1 MRLVPLKSYQQDQD
15 QDLLHLGLINE
26 TKNKTENKTV
36 LNFTLGMRLNFSKSQ
51 KQDRNQDYKIETKPT
66 MVQKFTR
73 DGDGDKTKSLPYFS
87 LEPKMRPR
95 LSPISGAAPVGLCE
109 KVKKSNCLLK

>member
-15 QDLLHLGLINE
+15 QDLLHLGLMNE

-36 LNFTLGMRLNFSKSQ
+36 LNFTLRTRLNFLKYQ
-51 KQDRNQDYKIETKPT
+51 KQARNQDYKIEIKPT

-73 DGDGDKTKSLPYFS
+73 DGDKTKSLVYFS
-87 LEPKMRPR
+87 LEPKMRQR
-95 LSPISGAAPVGLCE
+95 LSSISGAAPVGLCE